1 MQKHFYYFYFLC
13 EKQGGFMKVAH
24 AVRNSE
30 MFRR

>member
-13 EKQGGFMKVAH
+13 EKQGFMKVAH